1 MLQQQVHLELLEII
15 NSWSKQ
21 KIDTIVGALMD
32 PYFKITEVSKTE
44 YCDVKKQISDAIE
57 NKEDLN
63 ELNKIVNDFSTTPNT
78 KKTIDIGVT
87 NNKLSDQLP
96 PNDDSVGCADKKQES
111 SSSEIVPITD
121 FKMFY
126 VLQNNNTQLKC
137 YDQLKVLANFA
148 GFIKKIGS
156 K

>member
-1 MLQQQVHLELLEII
+1 
-15 NSWSKQ
+15 
-21 KIDTIVGALMD
+21 MD
-32 PYFKITEVSKTE
+32 PYFKIIEVKPTK
-44 YCDVKKQISDAIE
+44 YCNVKKQIKDSIR
-57 NKEDLN
+57 NKDDLE
-63 ELNKIVNDFSTTPNT
+63 ELNNILNNT
-78 KKTIDIGVT
+78 SETEKTIDIGVT
-87 NNKLSDQLP
+87 NNMLSNRKY
-96 PNDDSVGCADKKQES
+96 PNDTGDGCSNKREDS

-148 GFIKKIGS
+148 GFIKKISS

>member
-1 MLQQQVHLELLEII
+1 M
-15 NSWSKQ
+15 N
-21 KIDTIVGALMD
+21 
-32 PYFKITEVSKTE
+32 PYFKIIEVKPTG
-44 YCDVKKQISDAIE
+44 YCDVKRQIKDSIKD
-57 NKEDLN
+57 KDDLE
-63 ELNKIVNDFSTTPNT
+63 ELNNILNNT
-78 KKTIDIGVT
+78 NETEKTIDIGVT
-87 NNKLSDQLP
+87 NNMLSDQIS
-96 PNDDSVGCADKKQES
+96 PNDIEDGCSDKREDS

-148 GFIKKIGS
+148 GFIKKISS